1 MKPSEMRKI
10 RIGGLDIWMALAGI
24 ASALLLIFA
33 ATQTQAQT
41 FHVLHSFSGFGDG
54 GQPTAGLTLDRAGNL
69 YGTTEFGAISNA
81 GTVFKL
87 SHAGSGWVV
96 STLYAFRD
104 GSDGGN
110 PSGRVVFGPDGGLYG
125 TTSEGGLFSNTG
137 TVFELRPPATVCHS
151 VSCPWTHTVLYRF
164 GGGGDGYAPGF
175 EDLVFDRTGNVYGT
189 TTDGG
194 LPGCLCGDVFQLTP
208 SGGTWTES
216 ILYRFAGGDDGS
228 TPYSGVIFDSAGNLY
243 GSTFEGGANGE
254 GTVFELSPS
263 GAGWTETTLT
273 DFSGGSGFPL
283 GGLTFDAQGN
293 LFGTGFFFGG
303 TVFELQP
310 SGGSWSFSQIAV
322 FDGNEGPSGALTFD
336 NAGNIYGS
344 NASGGPSDDGFVFKL
359 TPSPNGWT
367 VTHLHDFNGDDG
379 YSPMGNVV
387 IDGSGNLYGTTL
399 GGGTNGQGVA
409 WEITP

>member
-1 MKPSEMRKI
+1 
-10 RIGGLDIWMALAGI
+10 
-24 ASALLLIFA
+24 
-33 ATQTQAQT
+33 
-41 FHVLHSFSGFGDG
+41 
-54 GQPTAGLTLDRAGNL
+54 
-69 YGTTEFGAISNA
+69 
-81 GTVFKL
+81 
-87 SHAGSGWVV
+87 
-96 STLYAFRD
+96 
-104 GSDGGN
+104 
-110 PSGRVVFGPDGGLYG
+110 
-125 TTSEGGLFSNTG
+125 
-137 TVFELRPPATVCHS
+137 
-151 VSCPWTHTVLYRF
+151 
-164 GGGGDGYAPGF
+164 
-175 EDLVFDRTGNVYGT
+175 
-189 TTDGG
+189 
-194 LPGCLCGDVFQLTP
+194 
-208 SGGTWTES
+208 
-216 ILYRFAGGDDGS
+216 
-228 TPYSGVIFDSAGNLY
+228 VIFDSTGNLY